1 MKHFKNLMES
11 LPAKTVVFAFGRFN
25 PPTTGHELLV
35 KFVKKLAKSGS
46 ADHVIYASG
55 TQDKKKNPLP
65 VDKKVHYLNLMF
77 PGTNFVA
84 AGGTE
89 RTFIEAAKH
98 LNKKYR
104 NLIMVAGSDRV
115 QEYERLLNKQNGIDF
130 NFDSIKVSSAG
141 DRDADSDDASGM
153 SASKM
158 RAAASKGDYATF
170 KKGLPSTLR
179 DIDGK
184 RLMNDVRAGL
194 GLEHIKENIKFQP
207 NALREA
213 YLAKQ
218 IFNIG
223 DVVESAG
230 NQFEIVDRGSNY
242 LTVVDGEGQTHRK
255 WLHECAV
262 VQTVVEDIQPG
273 YAPDEISFKGF
284 TTKNLHHSAD
294 AAKAFQGT
302 IERYG
307 KLEPATVLAALKATD
322 AYMKI
327 NDMHLEQGEPPD
339 EAELAAWRDAHQKA
353 RDSLN
358 RVGEFIHHQD
368 YWHMHEHEIQDMEA
382 NYNVD
387 TAGAEMADSYQPQAE
402 LIEATKIVDDGS
414 VLNVHHNKQ
423 HIGNIFVS
431 SSNKAT
437 PYKAYSKHWDMSRLH
452 KTKKGAVDWLVS
464 THQTAVKEGVEL
476 VEASAAARF
485 NQKVKQAQASHEAG
499 DHKKAKYHLD
509 TARNFMLGINS
520 NDHSKI
526 KDSYPKYKELRDLHK
541 EEVELD
547 EEVKHPSED
556 QVSRD
561 LKARY
566 GEANYKSKAT
576 GSTHRVTHDGKHYRT
591 GMMRSTS
598 LSGLLHLVDKKV
610 NNKTPASGTMQFG
623 RVSEEL
629 TDKTIKSGDKVKVAR
644 VIADMLGVENAETLS
659 PEVAVNTG
667 LRKIKNKRMTPEMTG
682 VVKKMLALAQEV
694 GIKVDI
700 TLVPKTVSEDVVNKG
715 STYNVAK
722 DILRYKDFAKL
733 KKMNGESAEVLDVED
748 DDGVEV
754 AANKVGHTLH
764 SNNPEHDTV
773 RRMKVA
779 YKTESLTV
787 AEDEASADYKINPK
801 TGRKYRAH
809 KIEFANSGM
818 KDKLEPVKEE
828 VEEDDFSEDDLEAMA
843 NGVTDPE
850 HVLDAYDDSEL
861 AIVDTD
867 TGEEVDTMAEEVE
880 QINEVL
886 SRIERM
892 KAKIRFARTASK
904 RERRIQVAL
913 RTRSSSTKIN
923 ARARRLAVNLMKQR
937 IIRKPVANMT
947 VQEKE
952 RAEAIIARRKEAV
965 GRLAMKL
972 APRVRKIENDRLSHS
987 KVTK

>member
-35 KFVKKLAKSGS
+35 KFVKKLAKSSS

-115 QEYERLLNKQNGIDF
+115 QDYERLLNKQNGIDF
-130 NFDSIKVSSAG
+130 NFDSIKVMSAG
-141 DRDADSDDASGM
+141 ERDADSDDASGM

-158 RAAASKGDYATF
+158 RAAASKGDYPTF

-184 RLMNDVRAGL
+184 RLMNDVRQGL

-230 NQFEIVDRGSNY
+230 AQFEIVDRGSNY

-262 VQTVVEDIQPG
+262 VQAVVEDIQPG

-327 NDMHLEQGEPPD
+327 NDMHLKQGEPPD
-339 EAELAAWRDAHQKA
+339 ESDLAAWRDAHQKA

-387 TAGAEMADSYQPQAE
+387 TAGAEMADSYEPQG
-402 LIEATKIVDDGS
+402 D
-414 VLNVHHNKQ
+414 
-423 HIGNIFVS
+423 
-431 SSNKAT
+431 
-437 PYKAYSKHWDMSRLH
+437 
-452 KTKKGAVDWLVS
+452 
-464 THQTAVKEGVEL
+464 L
-476 VEASAAARF
+476 VEAASPAARF
-485 NQKVKQAQASHEAG
+485 NQKVKQAQAAHEAG

-509 TARNFMLGINS
+509 TARSFMLGVNS

-547 EEVKHPSED
+547 EEVQHPSED
-556 QVSRD
+556 QVGRD

-576 GSTHRVTHDGKHYRT
+576 GSTHRVTHDGKHYRS

-598 LSGLLHLVDKKV
+598 LSGLLHGIDKKV
-610 NNKTPASGTMQFG
+610 NNKTPATGTMQFG

-694 GIKVDI
+694 GIKVDT

-722 DILRYKDFAKL
+722 DILRYSDFMKL
-733 KKMNGESAEVLDVED
+733 KKMNGEQAEVLDVED

-764 SNNPEHDTV
+764 SASPEHDTI

-779 YKTESLTV
+779 YKTESFTV
-787 AEDEASADYKINPK
+787 KDPDGKVVHTAYSQGAAKKKASELSAETGKEHTTDYDREATVKEDMASADYKVNAK

-818 KDKLEPVKEE
+818 NDKLDPEQVKEE

-861 AIVDTD
+861 TIVDAD

-937 IIRKPVANMT
+937 IIRKPVAQMT

>member
-35 KFVKKLAKSGS
+35 KFVKKLAKSSS

-115 QEYERLLNKQNGIDF
+115 QDYERLLNKQNGIDF
-130 NFDSIKVSSAG
+130 NFDSIKVMSAG
-141 DRDADSDDASGM
+141 ERDADSDDASGM

-158 RAAASKGDYATF
+158 RAAASKGDYPTF

-184 RLMNDVRAGL
+184 RLMNDVRQGL

-230 NQFEIVDRGSNY
+230 AQFEIVDRGSNY

-262 VQTVVEDIQPG
+262 VKVVIEDIQPG
-273 YAPDEISFKGF
+273 YAPDEITFKGY

-294 AAKAFQGT
+294 AAKSFQGT

-307 KLEPATVLAALKATD
+307 KVEPATVLAALKATD
-322 AYMKI
+322 MYMGI
-327 NDMHLEQGEPPD
+327 NDAHLAQGEAPD
-339 EAELAAWRDAHQKA
+339 ERDLVAWRDAHLKA
-353 RDSLN
+353 RDSLT
-358 RVGEFIHHQD
+358 RIGEFIHHMD
-368 YWHMHEHEIQDMEA
+368 YWHTHEHEMQDMETE
-382 NYNVD
+382 YNVD
-387 TAGAEMADSYQPQAE
+387 TAGAEMADSYQPHGTQ
-402 LIEATKIVDDGS
+402 
-414 VLNVHHNKQ
+414 
-423 HIGNIFVS
+423 
-431 SSNKAT
+431 
-437 PYKAYSKHWDMSRLH
+437 
-452 KTKKGAVDWLVS
+452 
-464 THQTAVKEGVEL
+464 
-476 VEASAAARF
+476 
-485 NQKVKQAQASHEAG
+485 
-499 DHKKAKYHLD
+499 
-509 TARNFMLGINS
+509 
-520 NDHSKI
+520 
-526 KDSYPKYKELRDLHK
+526 
-541 EEVELD
+541 LD
-547 EEVKHPSED
+547 EEAKHPSED
-556 QVSRD
+556 QVGRD

-576 GSTHRVTHDGKHYRT
+576 GSTHRVTHDGKHYRS

-598 LSGLLHLVDKKV
+598 LSGLLHGIDKKV
-610 NNKTPASGTMQFG
+610 NNKTPATGTMQFG
-623 RVSEEL
+623 RVAEEL

-694 GIKVDI
+694 GIKVDT

-722 DILRYKDFAKL
+722 DILRYSDFMKL
-733 KKMNGESAEVLDVED
+733 KKMNGEQAEVLDVEYD
-748 DDGVEV
+748 EYDDGEV

-764 SNNPEHDTV
+764 SASPEHDTI

-779 YKTESLTV
+779 YKTESFTV
-787 AEDEASADYKINPK
+787 KDPDGKVVHTAYSQGAAKKKASELSAETGKEHTTDYDREATVKEDMASADYKVNPK

-809 KIEFANSGM
+809 IVKFKNSEADGSLANPETTDRELKESIE
-818 KDKLEPVKEE
+818 DI
-828 VEEDDFSEDDLEAMA
+828 FSEDDLEAMA
-843 NGVTDPE
+843 NAVTDTE
-850 HVLDAYDDSEL
+850 HVLDAYDDGELVIVDADSGEEL
-861 AIVDTD
+861 ASMT
-867 TGEEVDTMAEEVE
+867 EEVQQLD
-880 QINEVL
+880 EVL

-892 KAKIRFARTASK
+892 RSKIRFARTAAK

-937 IIRKPVANMT
+937 IIRKPVAQMT

>member
-1 MKHFKNLMES
+1 MKHFKNLLES

-35 KFVKKLAKSGS
+35 KFVKKLAKSTG
-46 ADHVIYASG
+46 ADYVIYASA
-55 TQDKKKNPLP
+55 TQDKKKNPLS
-65 VDKKVHYLNLMF
+65 VDKKVHYLNQMF
-77 PGTNFVA
+77 PGTNFMA

-89 RTFIEAAKH
+89 RTFIEVAKH

-104 NLIMVAGSDRV
+104 NIIMVAGSDRV
-115 QEYERLLNKQNGIDF
+115 EEYERLLNKQNGIDF

-141 DRDADSDDASGM
+141 ERDADSDDASGM

-158 RAAASKGDYATF
+158 RAAASKGDYPTF

-184 RLMNDVRAGL
+184 RLMNDVRQGL

-223 DVVESAG
+223 DVVESTG
-230 NQFEIVDRGSNY
+230 SQFEIVDRGSNY
-242 LTVVDGEGQTHRK
+242 LTVVDGEGQTYRK

-262 VQTVVEDIQPG
+262 VQTVVEDVQPG

-294 AAKAFQGT
+294 AVKAFQGT

-339 EAELAAWRDAHQKA
+339 ESELAAWREAHQKA

-382 NYNVD
+382 NYNPD
-387 TAGAEMADSYQPQAE
+387 TAGAEMADSYEPQGD
-402 LIEATKIVDDGS
+402 LIEA
-414 VLNVHHNKQ
+414 
-423 HIGNIFVS
+423 
-431 SSNKAT
+431 
-437 PYKAYSKHWDMSRLH
+437 
-452 KTKKGAVDWLVS
+452 
-464 THQTAVKEGVEL
+464 
-476 VEASAAARF
+476 ASPAARF
-485 NQKVKQAQASHEAG
+485 NQKVKQAQAAHEAG

-509 TARNFMLGINS
+509 TARSFMLGINS

-541 EEVELD
+541 EELE
-547 EEVKHPSED
+547 
-556 QVSRD
+556 
-561 LKARY
+561 
-566 GEANYKSKAT
+566 
-576 GSTHRVTHDGKHYRT
+576 
-591 GMMRSTS
+591 
-598 LSGLLHLVDKKV
+598 
-610 NNKTPASGTMQFG
+610 
-623 RVSEEL
+623 EEL

-659 PEVAVNTG
+659 PEVAVNMG
-667 LRKIKNKRMTPEMTG
+667 LRKIKNKRMTPELIG
-682 VVKKMLALAQEV
+682 VVKKMLTLAQEV
-694 GIKVDI
+694 GIKVDT
-700 TLVPKTVSEDVVNKG
+700 TLIPKTVSEDVVNKG

-733 KKMNGESAEVLDVED
+733 KKMNGEQTEVLDVKD

-764 SNNPEHDTV
+764 SDSPEHDTV

-779 YKTESLTV
+779 YKTEDV
-787 AEDEASADYKINPK
+787 ASADYKINPM

-818 KDKLEPVKEE
+818 KDKLDPEQVKEE
-828 VEEDDFSEDDLEAMA
+828 VEDGFSEDDLETMA
-843 NGVTDPE
+843 NGVTEPE

-861 AIVDTD
+861 VIVDAD
-867 TGEEVDTMAEEVE
+867 TGEEIDSMAEEVE

-904 RERRIQVAL
+904 RERRVQVAL

-923 ARARRLAVNLMKQR
+923 ARARRLAVNLMKQK
-937 IIRKPVANMT
+937 IIRKPVAQMT

-952 RAEAIIARRKEAV
+952 RAEAIIARRKEAI

-972 APRVRKIENDRLSHS
+972 APRVRKIENERLSHS